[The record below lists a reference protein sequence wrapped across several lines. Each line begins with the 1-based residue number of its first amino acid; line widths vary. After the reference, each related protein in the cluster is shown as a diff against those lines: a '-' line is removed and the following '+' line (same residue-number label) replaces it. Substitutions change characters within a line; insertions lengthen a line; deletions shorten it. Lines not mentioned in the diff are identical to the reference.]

1 MLFVLAHQDDE
12 VFLST
17 RIERERACGHAAWC
31 AFLTDG
37 RARGADPARRNAES
51 LRVLGRLA
59 VDAGHVRFSRSVPD
73 GQLPL
78 YLEPSLAELSEWLGG
93 ITFER
98 IYTTAYEGGHQDH
111 DAAHLVALAVARAH
125 GLVGRTWNVPTYNGY
140 RMPWKLFRVQQP
152 LAGARRRCIRRLD
165 VGAAVRHAL
174 LPAGYPSQRSTWL
187 GLWPGLLLER
197 VALRREILL
206 AADLDSVRRRPHAGA
221 LLYERRTSWTY
232 DTFRAASARFVA
244 QHLS

>member
-17 RIERERACGHAAWC
+17 RIERERAGGHVVWC

-51 LRVLGRLA
+51 LRVLERLS
-59 VDAGHVRFSRSVPD
+59 VDPAHVRFSRNVPD

-78 YLEPSLAELSEWLGG
+78 HLEPSLAELSAWLGG
-93 ITFER
+93 VALQR
-98 IYTTAYEGGHQDH
+98 IYTTAFEGGHQDH
-111 DAAHLVALAVARAH
+111 DAAHIVALALARAR
-125 GLVGRTWNVPTYNGY
+125 GLVGRTWQVSTYNGY
-140 RMPWKLFRVQQP
+140 RTPWKLFRVQHP
-152 LAGARRRCIRRLD
+152 LAGGRRRCIRRLD
-165 VGAAVRHAL
+165 ASRAMRHAL
-174 LPAGYPSQRSTWL
+174 LPAGYSSQRSAWI
-187 GLWPGLLLER
+187 GLWPGLAIER

-206 AADLDSVRRRPHAGA
+206 AADLTSIRRRPHAGA

-232 DTFRAASARFVA
+232 DSFRAATARFVTRY
-244 QHLS
+244 LS